1 MDAPISLLFG
11 SSYPQNM
18 RVVRFS
24 SVYLLAIYLF
34 FHLLF
39 PTQWSELVAYN
50 LVPVAV
56 ILGITCAPHISDK
69 VAKPSVAIAVAFW
82 AFGSAL
88 ASVAIYFSSQSFSNN
103 ISKIMYLLFYP
114 LAIVGLPRLL
124 ATKRTLTVIELVDS
138 SIFGLGL
145 STLCSA
151 FVAKPVLPHFDG
163 SISETFFAIVYPIAD
178 LILVCVVFAN
188 VSLQGY
194 SRRGIV
200 LTLGV
205 TAFALTDFLY
215 LWQNING
222 SYLMGSSL
230 DAGWLIA
237 IVLIAESFWQPGIDS
252 KAREG
257 INPVLISISVSLSA
271 TLLAMIAIR
280 PDYFPRFILIPAIA
294 TLALAFARM
303 ALALTQAKNI
313 GQERLLA
320 RTDELTGLPN
330 RRRLVSEIDSFIEKE
345 GALLLLDLDGFK
357 PINDVHGHETG
368 DKVLQQ
374 VALRFE
380 RALPHGAL
388 LARLGGD
395 EFGVLYE
402 GGHESAV
409 EVALA
414 LRATLSYPFHI
425 NNQEIQLGV
434 SIGVAK
440 NTGDKDLLVRA
451 DNAMYKAKREGLGV
465 CRL

>member
-1 MDAPISLLFG
+1 
-11 SSYPQNM
+11 M
-18 RVVRFS
+18 RVARFS
-24 SVYLLAIYLF
+24 GVVLLISYLTL
-34 FHLLF
+34 HLLY
-39 PTQWSELVAYN
+39 PTMWSELLVYN
-50 LVPVAV
+50 LIPTAALVT
-56 ILGITCAPHISDK
+56 ILFAPHISD
-69 VAKPSVAIAVAFW
+69 AFTKPTTIIAIALWVC
-82 AFGSAL
+82 GSAI
-88 ASVAIYFSSQSFSNN
+88 ASAGAFFSISNTYGN
-103 ISKIMYLLFYP
+103 LSKILYLLFYP
-114 LAIVGLPRLL
+114 LAMIGLPRLL
-124 ATKRTLTVIELVDS
+124 AVNRKLSLIELVDS

-145 STLCSA
+145 TTLGSA
-151 FVAKPVLPHFDG
+151 IAIKPVLPHFDG
-163 SISETFFAIVYPIAD
+163 NVTESFYAIAYPIAD
-178 LILVCVVFAN
+178 LLLVCIVIATF
-188 VSLQGY
+188 SMQGY
-194 SRRGIV
+194 SRRGLV

-205 TAFALTDFLY
+205 TVFALTDLLY
-215 LWQNING
+215 LWQHING
-222 SYLMGSSL
+222 SYLMGSML
-230 DAGWLIA
+230 DVGWIIGLLI
-237 IVLIAESFWQPGIDS
+237 IAESFWQSGIDY

-257 INPVLISISVSLSA
+257 INPILISISVSLSA
-271 TLLAMIAIR
+271 TLLALIAIR
-280 PDYFPRFILIPAIA
+280 PDYFPRLILIPAIA

-330 RRRLVSEIDSFIEKE
+330 RRRLVTEIDSFIEKE

-368 DKVLQQ
+368 DKILQQ

-402 GGHESAV
+402 GGSDSAV

-414 LRATLSYPFHI
+414 LRATLSYPFHV
-425 NNQEIQLGV
+425 NNQEIQLDV
-434 SIGVAK
+434 SIGVAR
-440 NTGDKDLLVRA
+440 NTGEKDLLVRA

>member
-1 MDAPISLLFG
+1 
-11 SSYPQNM
+11 M

-24 SVYLLAIYLF
+24 GFGLLAIYLVLY
-34 FHLLF
+34 LLS
-39 PTQWSELVAYN
+39 PTVWSELFAFN
-50 LVPVAV
+50 IIPVAA
-56 ILGITCAPHISDK
+56 IMGISCAPHISDR
-69 VAKPSVAIAVAFW
+69 VAKPSVAIAVGFW
-82 AFGSAL
+82 VIGSVL
-88 ASVAIYFSSQSFSNN
+88 ASVATFYSSQTVSNT
-103 ISKIMYLLFYP
+103 ISGFMYLLFYP

-124 ATKRTLTVIELVDS
+124 AANRKLTVIELVDS

-151 FVAKPVLPHFDG
+151 LIAKPVLPHFAG
-163 SISETFFAIVYPIAD
+163 NISETLFAIMYPIAD
-178 LILVCVVFAN
+178 LILICVVIATVFM
-188 VSLQGY
+188 QGY
-194 SRRGIV
+194 SRRGVV
-200 LTLGV
+200 LTVGV
-205 TAFALTDFLY
+205 SLFALTDFLY

-222 SYLMGSSL
+222 SYLMGSLL
-230 DAGWLIA
+230 DTGWVLA
-237 IVLIAESFWQPGIDS
+237 LLLIAESFWQPGIDI

-257 INPVLISISVSLSA
+257 INPVLTSISVSLSA
-271 TLLAMIAIR
+271 TVLALIAIR

-303 ALALTQAKNI
+303 TLALTQAKNI

-357 PINDVHGHETG
+357 PINDAHGHETG

-402 GGHESAV
+402 GGHESAI
-409 EVALA
+409 EIALA

-440 NTGDKDLLVRA
+440 NTGEKDLLVRA

>member
-1 MDAPISLLFG
+1 MMPFAA
-11 SSYPQNM
+11 
-18 RVVRFS
+18 
-24 SVYLLAIYLF
+24 LLAILF
-34 FHLLF
+34 
-39 PTQWSELVAYN
+39 
-50 LVPVAV
+50 
-56 ILGITCAPHISDK
+56 APHISD
-69 VAKPSVAIAVAFW
+69 AFTKPTTAFAIALWICGSVISSAGAF
-82 AFGSAL
+82 FSISIAL
-88 ASVAIYFSSQSFSNN
+88 SN
-103 ISKIMYLLFYP
+103 ISSIMYLLFYP
-114 LAIVGLPRLL
+114 LAIIGLPRLL
-124 ATKRTLTVIELVDS
+124 AVNRKLSLIEIVDS

-145 STLCSA
+145 TTLGSA
-151 FVAKPVLPHFDG
+151 IVIRPVLPHFNG
-163 SISETFFAIVYPIAD
+163 NIAESFYAIAYPIAD
-178 LILVCVVFAN
+178 LILVCVVMATF
-188 VSLQGY
+188 SMQGY
-194 SRRGIV
+194 SRRGLV
-200 LTLGV
+200 LAAGV
-205 TAFALTDFLY
+205 TLFALTDLIY
-215 LWQNING
+215 LLQHING
-222 SYLMGSSL
+222 NYLMGSIL
-230 DAGWLIA
+230 DIGWVIGLL
-237 IVLIAESFWQPGIDS
+237 LIAESFWQPGIDF

-257 INPVLISISVSLSA
+257 ISPILISISVSLSA
-271 TLLAMIAIR
+271 TLLTLMAIV

-330 RRRLVSEIDSFIEKE
+330 RRRLVTEIDSFIEKE

-357 PINDVHGHETG
+357 PINDAHGHETG
-368 DKVLQQ
+368 DKILQQ

-402 GGHESAV
+402 GGADSAV

-425 NNQEIQLGV
+425 NNQEIQLDV

-440 NTGDKDLLVRA
+440 NTGEKDLLVRA

>member
-1 MDAPISLLFG
+1 
-11 SSYPQNM
+11 M
-18 RVVRFS
+18 RIVRFS
-24 SVYLLAIYLF
+24 GVIVLASYLLL
-34 FHLLF
+34 HLLS
-39 PTQWSELVAYN
+39 PTVWSELLAYN
-50 LVPVAV
+50 MVPIAALVA
-56 ILGITCAPHISDK
+56 ILFAPHVSDAF
-69 VAKPSVAIAVAFW
+69 AKPATAIAIALWTCGSVISSVGAF
-82 AFGSAL
+82 F
-88 ASVAIYFSSQSFSNN
+88 SVSHEYSN
-103 ISKIMYLLFYP
+103 ISSIMYLLFYP
-114 LAIVGLPRLL
+114 LAMIGLPRLL
-124 ATKRTLTVIELVDS
+124 AVNRKLSLIEIVDS

-145 STLCSA
+145 TTLGSA
-151 FVAKPVLPHFDG
+151 IVIRPLLPHFNG
-163 SISETFFAIVYPIAD
+163 KIAESFYAIAYPIAD
-178 LILVCVVFAN
+178 LILVCVVMATF
-188 VSLQGY
+188 SMQGY
-194 SRRGIV
+194 SRRGLV
-200 LTLGV
+200 LAAGV
-205 TAFALTDFLY
+205 TLFALTDLIY
-215 LWQNING
+215 LLQHING
-222 SYLMGSSL
+222 NYLMGSIL
-230 DAGWLIA
+230 DIGWVIGLL
-237 IVLIAESFWQPGIDS
+237 LIAESFWQPGIDF

-257 INPVLISISVSLSA
+257 ISPILISISVSLSA
-271 TLLAMIAIR
+271 TLLTLMAIR
-280 PDYFPRFILIPAIA
+280 PDYFPRLILIPAIA

-330 RRRLVSEIDSFIEKE
+330 RRRLVTEIDSFIEKE

-357 PINDVHGHETG
+357 PINDAHGHETG
-368 DKVLQQ
+368 DKILQQ

-395 EFGVLYE
+395 EFGVLFE
-402 GGHESAV
+402 GGPDSAI

-425 NNQEIQLGV
+425 NNLEIQLDV